1 MAETAGE
8 RTLAPSEKRLKD
20 AANEGD
26 VLRSRDLAVAAATL
40 VGAAVLKMAGPWLFG
55 QLSAAMRVG
64 LNFTRADLDH
74 FDPGQVLLGLGIL
87 ALPPVLAVGAGVM
100 VATLVAQLGLSGQG
114 RFVAGAAAPKA
125 GRLNPI
131 NGLSRMLGPQG
142 WIEVGKGVL
151 KLVLLGSIAYA
162 WGHAR
167 IEGLIQLGAVS
178 LAGQLAYA
186 WQALTSL
193 MLALSAGL
201 VVIGG
206 IDWPIQWIR
215 RQRRLRM
222 SLQEVKDE
230 HKEQDGSPEAKNA
243 RRQRQRA
250 LALSGGAGAMKQ
262 AQFVVTNPSRFA
274 VALAYD
280 PALAPAPVVVAK
292 GRGEKAAAIR
302 QLAAENALPVLEY
315 PTLARALYFTTQ
327 ERQMIR
333 EELYVAVAGVLSF
346 VFSLK
351 RGEERPVPQVEVP
364 AELRFDA
371 DGRPQ
376 PED

>member
-8 RTLAPSEKRLKD
+8 KTLAPSDKRLKD
-20 AANEGD
+20 AAKEGD

-40 VGAAVLKMAGPWLFG
+40 VGAAVLKMAGPWLFE
-55 QLSAAMRVG
+55 QLSAAMRIG
-64 LNFTRADLDH
+64 LTFDRADLDH
-74 FDPGQVLLGLGIL
+74 FDPGQILLALGIL
-87 ALPPVLAVGAGVM
+87 ALPPVLVVGLGVM
-100 VATLVAQLGLSGQG
+100 VATLAAQLGLSGQG

-125 GRLNPI
+125 GRLNPM
-131 NGLSRMLGPQG
+131 NGLSRMFGPQG
-142 WIEVGKGVL
+142 WIEVGKGLL
-151 KLVLLGSIAYA
+151 KLVLLGGVAYA

-167 IEGLIQLGAVS
+167 IVGLMSLGAVS
-178 LAGQLAYA
+178 LAGQLAYG
-186 WQALTSL
+186 WQAVTSL

-222 SLQEVKDE
+222 SLQEMKDE
-230 HKEQDGSPEAKNA
+230 HKEADGSPEAKNA

-250 LALSGGAGAMKQ
+250 IAMSGIAGAMKQ

-302 QLAAENALPVLEY
+302 QLAAENGVPCLEY
-315 PTLARALYFTTQ
+315 PALARSLYFTTQ
-327 ERQMIR
+327 ERQVIR
-333 EELYVAVAGVLSF
+333 EELYVAVAGVLGF

-351 RGEERPVPQVEVP
+351 RGEERPIPEVEVP
-364 AELRFDA
+364 AGLRFDA

-376 PED
+376 PDG

>member
-1 MAETAGE
+1 MSESAGE
-8 RTLAPSEKRLKD
+8 KTLAPSEKRLRE
-20 AANEGD
+20 AAREGD

-40 VGAAVLKMAGPWLFG
+40 VGAAILKMAGPWLFT
-55 QLSAAMRVG
+55 QLAAAMRIG
-64 LNFTRADLDH
+64 LSFDRAALDQ
-74 FDPGQVLLGLGIL
+74 FDPGQLLLALGML
-87 ALPPVLAVGAGVM
+87 ALPPVLAVGVGVM
-100 VATLVAQLGLSGQG
+100 VATLAAQLGLSGQG
-114 RFVAGAAAPKA
+114 RFVAGAMAPKPA
-125 GRLNPI
+125 RLNPMA
-131 NGLSRMLGPQG
+131 GLSRMFGPQG
-142 WIEVGKGVL
+142 WIEVGKGLL
-151 KLVLLGSIAYA
+151 KLILLGGIAYG
-162 WGHAR
+162 WGHSR
-167 IEGLIQLGAVS
+167 IAGLIGLGAVG
-178 LAGQLAYA
+178 LAGQLAYG

-193 MLALSAGL
+193 LLALSAGL

-222 SLQEVKDE
+222 SLQEMKDE
-230 HKEQDGSPEAKNA
+230 HKEADGSPEAKNA
-243 RRQRQRA
+243 RRQRPRA
-250 LALSGGAGAMKQ
+250 LAMSGIAGAMKQ

-315 PTLARALYFTTQ
+315 PSLARSLYFTTQ

-351 RGEERPVPQVEVP
+351 RGEDRDAPEVEVP

-376 PED
+376 PEG

>member
-1 MAETAGE
+1 MSESAGE
-8 RTLAPSEKRLKD
+8 KTLAPSEKRLRE
-20 AANEGD
+20 AAREGD

-40 VGAAVLKMAGPWLFG
+40 VGAGPWLFT
-55 QLSAAMRVG
+55 QLAAAMRIG
-64 LNFTRADLDH
+64 LSFDRAALDQ
-74 FDPGQVLLGLGIL
+74 FDPGQLLLALGML
-87 ALPPVLAVGAGVM
+87 ALPPVLAVGVGVM
-100 VATLVAQLGLSGQG
+100 VATLAAQLGLSGQG
-114 RFVAGAAAPKA
+114 RFVAGAMAPKPA
-125 GRLNPI
+125 RLNPMA
-131 NGLSRMLGPQG
+131 GLSRMFGPQG
-142 WIEVGKGVL
+142 WIEVGKGLL
-151 KLVLLGSIAYA
+151 KLILLGGIAYG
-162 WGHAR
+162 WGHSR
-167 IEGLIQLGAVS
+167 IAGLIGLGAVG
-178 LAGQLAYA
+178 LAGQLAYG

-193 MLALSAGL
+193 LLALSAGL

-222 SLQEVKDE
+222 SLQEMKDE
-230 HKEQDGSPEAKNA
+230 HKEADGSPEAKNA

-250 LALSGGAGAMKQ
+250 LAMSGIAGAMKQ

-315 PTLARALYFTTQ
+315 PSLARSLYFTTQ

-351 RGEERPVPQVEVP
+351 RGEDRDAPEVEVP

-376 PED
+376 PEG

>member
-8 RTLAPSEKRLKD
+8 RNLAPSEKRLKD
-20 AANEGD
+20 AAKEGD

-40 VGAAVLKMAGPWLFG
+40 VGAAVLKMAGPWLFT
-55 QLSAAMRVG
+55 QLSQAMRVG
-64 LNFTRADLDH
+64 LSFDRAALDR
-74 FDPGQVLLGLGIL
+74 FDPGQLLLTLGML
-87 ALPPVLAVGAGVM
+87 ALPPVLAVGVGVM
-100 VATLVAQLGLSGQG
+100 AATLVAQLGLSGQG
-114 RFVAGAAAPKA
+114 RFVAGAAAPKP
-125 GRLNPI
+125 GRLNPMS
-131 NGLSRMLGPQG
+131 GLSRMFGPQG
-142 WIEVGKGVL
+142 WIEVGKGLL
-151 KLVLLGSIAYA
+151 KLILLGGIAYG

-167 IEGLIQLGAVS
+167 TAGLMTLGAVS
-178 LAGQLAYA
+178 LAGQLAYG

-206 IDWPIQWIR
+206 IDWPIQWLR

-230 HKEQDGSPEAKNA
+230 HKEADGSPEAKNA

-250 LALSGGAGAMKQ
+250 LALSGVAGAMKQ

-302 QLAAENALPVLEY
+302 QLAAEAALPVLEY
-315 PTLARALYFTTQ
+315 PSLARSLYFTTQ

-351 RGEERPVPQVEVP
+351 RGEERAAPAVDVPP
-364 AELRFDA
+364 ALRFDA

-376 PED
+376 PQG

>member
-8 RTLAPSEKRLKD
+8 RTLAPSAKRLKD
-20 AANEGD
+20 AAKEGD
-26 VLRSRDLAVAAATL
+26 VLRSRDLAVAAAML

-55 QLSAAMRVG
+55 QLSAAMRLG
-64 LNFTRADLDH
+64 LSFDRAALDH
-74 FDPGQVLLGLGIL
+74 FDPGQILLALGLL
-87 ALPPVLAVGAGVM
+87 ALPPVLMVGTGVI

-125 GRLNPI
+125 GRLNPM
-131 NGLSRMLGPQG
+131 NGLSRMFGPQG
-142 WIEVGKGVL
+142 WIEVAKS
-151 KLVLLGSIAYA
+151 LVKITLLGSIAYG
-162 WGHAR
+162 WGHSR
-167 IEGLIQLGAVS
+167 IEGLMNLGAVS
-178 LAGQLAYA
+178 LAGQLAYG
-186 WQALTSL
+186 WQAMTSL

-201 VVIGG
+201 VIIGG
-206 IDWPIQWIR
+206 IDWPIQWVR
-215 RQRRLRM
+215 RRRRLRM
-222 SLQEVKDE
+222 SLQEMKDE
-230 HKEQDGSPEAKNA
+230 HKEADGSPEAKNA

-250 LALSGGAGAMKQ
+250 LAMSGVAGAMKQ

-280 PALAPAPVVVAK
+280 PAIAPAPVVVAK

-302 QLAAENALPVLEY
+302 QLAAENALPCLEY
-315 PTLARALYFTTQ
+315 PALARSLYFTTQ
-327 ERQMIR
+327 ERQIIR

-351 RGEERPVPQVEVP
+351 RGEERPAPEVDVP
-364 AELRFDA
+364 ASLRFDA

-376 PED
+376 PEG